1 MRKLLVTLVVAILIS
16 FPSFAAIIHIPG
28 DYPTIQAGIDAS
40 TDGDTVLVADGTYTG
55 DGNKDIDYGGKA
67 ILVISEN
74 GAEYCIINC
83 EYYGRGFYFHS
94 GESQTSILSGF
105 RIINGYTAY
114 FWPESGGGAI
124 RCSNNS
130 NPIIENCTFVECSG
144 DEHGGAIYCNYSSD
158 PTIDNCTFIDN
169 HGYYGGGVYCSGTSP
184 TIVNCIFNGNSAGEN
199 GGGICCFYGS
209 NSFIKN
215 CAFNNNSA
223 MFGGGIK
230 CWNNSST
237 TIENCILSG
246 NSADRGGGIDCAYDC
261 YPIIKNCAL
270 SGNSADFGAGI
281 NCAYDCGP
289 TIENCTLS
297 ENSASGNGGGIGCS
311 DQSNPAGVNNI
322 IWDNT
327 APTGGQIGLETGSSF
342 SCTYSDI
349 QGGWLGTGNIDADP
363 LFYTT
368 TGDSAFFLMENS
380 PCIDAGDPDSPFDPD
395 GTIADMGAFYFDQSV
410 GVSNPNFAFCILH
423 FELSP
428 VFPNPFNSTTDFT
441 FSLPKSSYV
450 EIKVY
455 DLLGREVL
463 RVFDGFKPA
472 GVYNMHTE
480 GNNLSSGIYFLRM
493 RAGEYASSQKII
505 LLK

>member
-1 MRKLLVTLVVAILIS
+1 MNKIFITFTVVIIFSFSAQAIT
-16 FPSFAAIIHIPG
+16 IHIPG

-40 TDGDTVLVADGTYTG
+40 VDGDTVLVADGTYTG
-55 DGNKDIDYGGKA
+55 DDNKEIDFGGKA

-74 GAEYCIINC
+74 GAEHCIIDC
-83 EYYGRGFYFHS
+83 ENYGRGFYFHS

-105 RIINGYTAY
+105 KIINGYTAY

-130 NPIIENCTFVECSG
+130 HPIIENCTFVECSG

-184 TIVNCIFNGNSAGEN
+184 TIVNCTLIGNSAGEN

-215 CAFNNNSA
+215 CAFYDNSA

-230 CWNNSST
+230 CWNNSSP

-270 SGNSADFGAGI
+270 SGNSADYGAGI

-289 TIENCTLS
+289 ATENCTLS
-297 ENSASGNGGGIGCS
+297 ENSASVNGGGIGCS
-311 DQSNPAGVNNI
+311 DQSYPTGVNNI

-327 APTGGQIGLETGSSF
+327 APAGGQIGLEAGSSF
-342 SCTYSDI
+342 SCAYSDI

-363 LFYTT
+363 LFYAT
-368 TGDSAFFLMENS
+368 TGDSAFYLTENS
-380 PCIDAGDPDSPFDPD
+380 PCIDAGDPESPLDPD

-410 GVSNPNFAFCILH
+410 QGVRIPEFEILNSFTLH
-423 FELSP
+423 TAY
-428 VFPNPFNSTTDFT
+428 PNPFNPSTAISFELRAA
-441 FSLPKSSYV
+441 SLV
-450 EIKVY
+450 ELIVY
-455 DLLGREVL
+455 DVMGREVAL
-463 RVFDGFKPA
+463 LEDGYLNAGRHEVTFNGSELA
-472 GVYNMHTE
+472 SGVYFACLTT
-480 GNNLSSGIYFLRM
+480 GNFQQT
-493 RAGEYASSQKII
+493 QK
-505 LLK
+505 LLLIK